1 MTAKLL
7 RQTKITILLCVN
19 AVVVLIVGVMI
30 VGAINANGGVGFRV
44 VAEHDDVV
52 DTVVEQLN
60 LIDPV
65 SEKIDAPV
73 AVDKDNNSTVGVGIG
88 GSGSDKLGIGGMSG
102 GGSMAPAPQVEYVT
116 GSSTVSS
123 GGINQRDAVADG
135 ELWNE
140 TAITIFQTAD
150 FDICVG
156 GGLTDLG
163 DMYWQTDN
171 PGVIAGF
178 ASSARTWLGYNNASC
193 RYPVIVGTGTVT
205 ITAGTFDGRRRD
217 KLTVTVIAPPVEQWK
232 RDVLNLVNA
241 ERSKAGLAALTWG
254 TTCEG
259 AANIRAREIMLV
271 YSHQRPDGSTWAT
284 TCPIPA
290 TGGMSGENLNAG
302 NAAVSPETVVA
313 AWMNSPDHRANILNP
328 NFTKVSVGF
337 VFDPNAPYKTY
348 WSQYFTTY

>member
-7 RQTKITILLCVN
+7 KQTKISILLCVN

-44 VAEHDDVV
+44 VAERDDVV

-65 SEKIDAPV
+65 SEKLDAPV
-73 AVDKDNNSTVGVGIG
+73 AVETNNNIG
-88 GSGSDKLGIGGMSG
+88 GSGSDKLGVGPIDTSKGNSA
-102 GGSMAPAPQVEYVT
+102 SAPQVEYVT
-116 GSSTVSS
+116 GSSTASS
-123 GGINQRDAVADG
+123 GGINQSDPVPNG

-156 GGLTDLG
+156 GGLSDLG
-163 DMYWQTDN
+163 EMYWQTSD
-171 PGVIAGF
+171 PSVIAGF
-178 ASSARTWLGYNNASC
+178 ATGARTWLGYDNATC
-193 RYPVIVGTGTVT
+193 KYPVIVGTGTTT

-217 KLTVTVIAPPVEQWK
+217 QITVTVIAPPIEQWK

-241 ERSKAGLAALTWG
+241 ERGKAGLGALAWG
-254 TTCEG
+254 TTCEE
-259 AANIRAREIMLV
+259 AANIRAREIMSV

-290 TGGMSGENLNAG
+290 SGGMSGENLNAG
-302 NAAVSPETVVA
+302 NAAVSPETVVS

-337 VFDPNAPYKTY
+337 VFDPNSPYKTY